1 MSYVE
6 KLVVNL
12 HDTFSNP
19 KRVLHR
25 PPFRVKEEGYAGFM
39 VFIEIY
45 FKGLPSGD
53 SAKMV
58 KLQYDLYLTPDAK
71 LVTDGMA
78 PDASRAN
85 QRTTPRLITIH
96 HKNKNFIR
104 IFEEGRKTT
113 SKSGP
118 HSPASS
124 KGSTVSYHMDRP
136 NLVPLIYDNSDC
148 RRLHA
153 VWAMGDK
160 GWSDKG

>member
-45 FKGLPSGD
+45 FKGVPNGD
-53 SAKMV
+53 SGKMV
-58 KLQYDLYLTPDAK
+58 ELRYDLHLTPDAK

-85 QRTTPRLITIH
+85 QRTTSSLLTIH
-96 HKNKNFIR
+96 HKNKSFVQ
-104 IFEEGRKTT
+104 IFKEGRKTT

-118 HSPASS
+118 LSPASS
-124 KGSTVSYHMDRP
+124 KGSTDHKHRP
-136 NLVPLIYDNSDC
+136 S
-148 RRLHA
+148 
-153 VWAMGDK
+153 
-160 GWSDKG
+160 